1 MFNEK
6 LVKIKTLR
14 CIFSMKFYSNKI
26 NECMILNYIEILNKS
41 NLIFLHNVF
50 GINTESLKN
59 DSHQCGFKT
68 SLDF

>member
-1 MFNEK
+1 MLSK
-6 LVKIKTLR
+6 
-14 CIFSMKFYSNKI
+14 MY
-26 NECMILNYIEILNKS
+26 ILNKS

-68 SLDF
+68 SLDFLYYYIGYITHLIFFGWIEKNN